1 MDQINQFIRIKE
13 EEKKQRNEDQINR
26 CKVKKGLGQGYSL
39 NWDIWYKWAFPL
51 RGTIGC
57 HNQSSIRPNI
67 YFQKHLYIF
76 RQGFDWAPCGHAVDR
91 CLDDLIFEVMLILE
105 RSFTVSALNLPLLCQ
120 FGIVFYA
127 CTLAYICFT
136 WGYCFI

>member
-1 MDQINQFIRIKE
+1 MQSEIVTWARLF
-13 EEKKQRNEDQINR
+13 
-26 CKVKKGLGQGYSL
+26 LT
-39 NWDIWYKWAFPL
+39 WDIWYKWAFPL

-91 CLDDLIFEVMLILE
+91 CLDDLMFEVMLILE
-105 RSFTVSALNLPLLCQ
+105 GYFTVSALNWPLLCQ
-120 FGIVFYA
+120 FGIVLYA
-127 CTLAYICFT
+127 CTVVWLTKKLTLVLLEAT
-136 WGYCFI
+136 VLYCVKYKHLIA